1 VPPSHRK
8 PCRTCPYRHY
18 PEAEI
23 LIQPHQRRWIEE
35 NLIDNDI
42 PFVIFGGVAVKHYW
56 PDRSTDDVDIFV
68 GAEDGTIE
76 RLVENIPQLE
86 SDPKSRAKLRDP
98 RVAHFKVGAPINI
111 DVLTHASGLEI
122 GEALRTAEVI
132 DLDGVSLPIL
142 NKDMLIAHKREV
154 GEPKDL
160 ADVELLLAA
169 R

>member
-1 VPPSHRK
+1 VPPSHRN

-42 PFVIFGGVAVKHYW
+42 PFVIFGGVAVKHYCQG
-56 PDRSTDDVDIFV
+56 RSTDDVDIFV
-68 GAEDGTIE
+68 GADDGTIE
-76 RLVENIPQLE
+76 RLVVNIPQL
-86 SDPKSRAKLRDP
+86 SVDPNSRAKLRDP
-98 RVAHFKVGAPINI
+98 RVAHFKVGEPIKI
-111 DVLTHASGLEI
+111 DVLTHAPGLEI
-122 GEALRTAEVI
+122 GQALRTAEVL

-142 NKDMLIAHKREV
+142 SKDMLIAHKRKV

-160 ADVELLLAA
+160 SDVELLLAA